1 MTPLSLI
8 RPLMTVLAAALLLGA
23 APGQAQDLFA
33 PAIKV
38 NDKVI
43 TNYEL
48 AQRERMLR
56 LFRAPGDPVSEAR
69 KQLIE
74 ERLKLDAAQASGQ
87 MPAAEEIEAGME
99 EFAGRADMDTE
110 QFLAQ
115 LEEAGVDDQTFRD
128 FIISG
133 VSWRSLVRARFGPRV
148 EVDDADIDRAL
159 TSTGAGNVRVLLSEI
174 IIPAPPGE
182 EAQAQARAEEIAQVS
197 TIGAFAAAA
206 RRHSATPSSGRGGR
220 MGWMPLSNLPEQL
233 HPRILAL
240 APGQVTEPIPID
252 GAIALFQMRA
262 IEEGETTTP
271 EYSAIEYA
279 AYYIPGGRT
288 PEALGQARAIEER
301 IDTCDDLYG
310 VAKDQPEEV
319 LERGSKAPGDIPT
332 DIGIELAKLDKHEV
346 STGLTRAGGET
357 LVFLML
363 CGRTPAIAE
372 DVDREEI
379 GLSVR
384 NRRLSSYA
392 DGYLEQ
398 LRAEARIIE
407 Y

>member
-8 RPLMTVLAAALLLGA
+8 RPLMIALTAVLLLGA

-48 AQRERMLR
+48 DQRERMLR
-56 LFRAPGDPVSEAR
+56 LFRAPGDPATEAR
-69 KQLIE
+69 EQLIE
-74 ERLKLDAAQASGQ
+74 ERLKLDAAQANGLLPSV
-87 MPAAEEIEAGME
+87 EEIEAGME
-99 EFAGRADMDTE
+99 EFAGRADMTTE
-110 QFLAQ
+110 EFLAQ
-115 LEEAGVDDQTFRD
+115 LEQGGVDAQTFRE

-148 EVDDADIDRAL
+148 EVDEADIDRAL
-159 TSTGAGNVRVLLSEI
+159 ASTGAGNVRVLLSEI
-174 IIPAPPGE
+174 IIPAPPGQ
-182 EAQAQARAEEIAQVS
+182 EAQAQARAEEISQVT
-197 TIGAFAAAA
+197 TISAFARAA
-206 RRHSATPSSGRGGR
+206 RQYSATPSAGRGGR
-220 MGWMPLSNLPEQL
+220 MNWTPLSKLPPQL

-240 APGQVTEPIPID
+240 APGQVTEPIPIE

-262 IEEGETTTP
+262 IEEGEVSTP

-279 AYYIPGGRT
+279 AYYISGGRT
-288 PEALGQARAIEER
+288 PEALAEARAIEAR

-310 VAKDQPEEV
+310 VAKGQPEEV
-319 LERGSKAPGDIPT
+319 LERGSKAPGEIPT
-332 DIGIELAKLDKHEV
+332 DIAIELAKLDKHEV
-346 STGLTRAGGET
+346 STQLTRAGGET

-363 CGRTPAIAE
+363 CGRTPALAE
-372 DVDREEI
+372 DADRDQI
-379 GLSVR
+379 GLALR

-398 LRAEARIIE
+398 LRSEARIIE
-407 Y
+407 N

>member
-8 RPLMTVLAAALLLGA
+8 RPLMIALTAVLLLGA

-48 AQRERMLR
+48 DQRERMLR
-56 LFRAPGDPVSEAR
+56 LFNAPGDPATEAR
-69 KQLIE
+69 EQLIE
-74 ERLKLDAAQASGQ
+74 ERLKLDAAQANGLLPSV
-87 MPAAEEIEAGME
+87 EEIEAGME

-110 QFLAQ
+110 QFLGQ
-115 LEEAGVDDQTFRD
+115 LEQGGVDAQTFRE

-133 VSWRSLVRARFGPRV
+133 VSWRGLVRARFGPRV
-148 EVDDADIDRAL
+148 EVGEADIDRAL
-159 TSTGAGNVRVLLSEI
+159 ASTGAGNVRVLLSEI
-174 IIPAPPGE
+174 IIPAPPGQ
-182 EAQAQARAEEIAQVS
+182 EAQAQARAEEISQMT
-197 TIGAFAAAA
+197 TISAFARAA
-206 RRHSATPSSGRGGR
+206 RQYSATPSAGRGGR
-220 MGWMPLSNLPEQL
+220 MNWAPLSKLPPQL

-240 APGQVTEPIPID
+240 APGQVTEPIPIE

-262 IEEGETTTP
+262 IEEGEVSTP

-279 AYYIPGGRT
+279 AYYISGGRT
-288 PEALGQARAIEER
+288 PEALAEARAIEAR

-310 VAKDQPEEV
+310 FAKGQPEEV
-319 LERGSKAPGDIPT
+319 LERGSKAPGEIPT
-332 DIGIELAKLDKHEV
+332 DIAMELAKLDKHEV

-363 CGRTPAIAE
+363 CGRTPALAE
-372 DVDREEI
+372 DADRDQI
-379 GLSVR
+379 GLALR

-392 DGYLEQ
+392 EGYLEQ
-398 LRAEARIIE
+398 LRSEARIIE